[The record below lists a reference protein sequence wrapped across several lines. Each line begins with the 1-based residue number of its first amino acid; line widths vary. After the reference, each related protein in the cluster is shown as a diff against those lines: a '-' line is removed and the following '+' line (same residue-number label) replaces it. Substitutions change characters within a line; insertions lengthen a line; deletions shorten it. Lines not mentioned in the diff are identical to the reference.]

1 MRPPEAGRLIPP
13 FGDGNGSGVRPAL
26 GTRPRILL
34 VEDDAVL
41 AGATAMILGTSF
53 EILVATTGRGALEVL
68 ADDTIGLDLVVS
80 DVGLPDIA
88 SHRLRNELIQLRG
101 DLPTVWISGH
111 DRAEVARRLGATPR
125 HFLMKPYSLDQLE
138 AAVREA
144 LQASSVTRR
153 EAERGSGT
161 ARLRGSGGRSG

>member
-13 FGDGNGSGVRPAL
+13 SGDGNGSGVRPAL
-26 GTRPRILL
+26 GARPRILV

-41 AGATAMILGTSF
+41 AGATAMVLGSSF
-53 EILVATTGRGALEVL
+53 EVLVASTGRRALEIL
-68 ADDTIGLDLVVS
+68 ADGSIGLDLVVS

-88 SHRLRNELIQLRG
+88 SHRLRNELLHLRG

-111 DRAEVARRLGATPR
+111 DRAEVARRLGAAPR
-125 HFLMKPYSLDQLE
+125 HFLMKPYTLEGLE

-144 LQASSVTRR
+144 LTSPSVTRR
-153 EAERGSGT
+153 GAERASGT
-161 ARLRGSGGRSG
+161 ARLRGSGGR